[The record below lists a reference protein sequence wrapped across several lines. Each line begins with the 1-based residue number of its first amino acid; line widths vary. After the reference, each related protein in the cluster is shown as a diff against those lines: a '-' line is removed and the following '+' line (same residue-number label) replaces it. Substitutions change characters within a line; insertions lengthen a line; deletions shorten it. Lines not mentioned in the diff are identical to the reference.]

1 MSRIFFNSHINL
13 TTEWCLGEEKKK
25 KNEQKLIYRNW
36 VCKTDFSNRLC
47 SSVDVNK
54 KKIIFCDSDLAMKRK
69 MASKKAISMTQINSI
84 ASSNGFQ
91 IVYGISAR

>member
-1 MSRIFFNSHINL
+1 MVFGRR
-13 TTEWCLGEEKKK
+13 KKK
-25 KNEQKLIYRNW
+25 KERAKIDLSQLSLQNWFFQSIMLFRWCEQ
-36 VCKTDFSNRLC
+36 
-47 SSVDVNK
+47 